1 MIKDILI
8 SVLQYLRTN
17 IFCPARNVVQVNV
30 VNSSSKVSDT
40 EGMLMCRA
48 IEEQVNKHVVPAGV
62 S

>member
-48 IEEQVNKHVVPAGV
+48 IEEQVNKHG
-62 S
+62 